1 MDSEIPG
8 MRPTSIQ
15 IQSVM
20 DAFGQQGWQFEH
32 LEGRDVIRT
41 AFEAYHTQV
50 HLHAQAFPQ
59 LNALSVVGE
68 TPMPL
73 EVEQEPLVLELLS
86 HANKKLTLGSLEY
99 DLDREQLMFRITNLF
114 ERDKFDPNIISS
126 MVHAAIAEVDRITPY
141 AGVIQQTPED
151 LLDDLS
157 VERLLLREDLIPPV
171 PGYEDE

>member
-1 MDSEIPG
+1 

-20 DAFGQQGWQFEH
+20 EAFGKQAWQYEH
-32 LEGRDVIRT
+32 LEGKDVIRT

-50 HLHAQAFPQ
+50 QLHAQAFPQ

-68 TPMPL
+68 TLMEL
-73 EVEQEPLVLELLS
+73 ECEHEPLVLELLAR
-86 HANKKLTLGSLEY
+86 ANKRITLGSLEY
-99 DLDREQLMFRITNLF
+99 DLDRSQLMFRITNMF
-114 ERDKFDPNIISS
+114 ERDKFDADIISS

-141 AGVIQQTPED
+141 VGVVQQTPED

-171 PGYEDE
+171 PGDEDSLD

>member
-1 MDSEIPG
+1 MTKWEPQDSTFYGVAFSALDSEIPG

-59 LNALSVVGE
+59 LNALSPRATDV
-68 TPMPL
+68 PHH
-73 EVEQEPLVLELLS
+73 Q
-86 HANKKLTLGSLEY
+86 
-99 DLDREQLMFRITNLF
+99 
-114 ERDKFDPNIISS
+114 
-126 MVHAAIAEVDRITPY
+126 
-141 AGVIQQTPED
+141 
-151 LLDDLS
+151 
-157 VERLLLREDLIPPV
+157 PV
-171 PGYEDE
+171 

>member
-1 MDSEIPG
+1 

-20 DAFGQQGWQFEH
+20 EAFGQQGWQCEQ
-32 LEGRDVIRT
+32 LEGQDVIRT
-41 AFEAYHTQV
+41 AFEAYHTHV

-68 TPMPL
+68 APLEL
-73 EVEQEPLVLELLS
+73 EVEHEPIVLELLAR
-86 HANKKLTLGSLEY
+86 ANKKLTLGSLEY
-99 DLDREQLMFRITNLF
+99 DLDREQIMFRITNMF
-114 ERDKFDPNIISS
+114 ERDKYDADIVSS
-126 MVHAAIAEVDRITPY
+126 MVHAAIAEVDRIMPF
-141 AGVIQQTPED
+141 AAVIQQTSEG

-171 PGYEDE
+171 PDEADI

>member
-1 MDSEIPG
+1 

-20 DAFGQQGWQFEH
+20 DAFGKLGWQYEH
-32 LEGRDVIRT
+32 LEGKDVIRT

-50 HLHAQAFPQ
+50 QLHAQAFPQ
-59 LNALSVVGE
+59 LNGLSIVGE
-68 TPMPL
+68 TVM
-73 EVEQEPLVLELLS
+73 EVEVEHEPLLLELLAR
-86 HANKKLTLGSLEY
+86 ANKKITLGSLEY
-99 DLDREQLMFRITNLF
+99 DLDRSQLMFRTTNLF
-114 ERDKFDPNIISS
+114 ERDKFDIDIISS

-157 VERLLLREDLIPPV
+157 IERLLMREDLIPPV
-171 PGYEDE
+171 PDAEELG

>member
-1 MDSEIPG
+1 
-8 MRPTSIQ
+8 MRPVSIQ

-32 LEGRDVIRT
+32 LEGKDVIRT
-41 AFEAYHTQV
+41 AFEAYHTHV

-68 TPMPL
+68 APLEL
-73 EVEQEPLVLELLS
+73 EVEQEPVLLELLAR
-86 HANKKLTLGSLEY
+86 ANKKLTLGSLEY
-99 DLDREQLMFRITNLF
+99 DLDREQIMFRITNMF
-114 ERDKFDPNIISS
+114 ERDKYDADIVSS
-126 MVHAAIAEVDRITPY
+126 MIHAAIAEVDRITPF
-141 AGVIQQTPED
+141 AAVIRQTPVD

-171 PGYEDE
+171 PGDEEL

>member
-1 MDSEIPG
+1 

-32 LEGRDVIRT
+32 LEGKDVIRT

-50 HLHAQAFPQ
+50 QLHAQAFPQ
-59 LNALSVVGE
+59 LNAVSVVGE
-68 TPMPL
+68 TLMEL
-73 EVEQEPLVLELLS
+73 EVEQEPLVLELLAR
-86 HANKKLTLGSLEY
+86 ANKRITLGSLEY
-99 DLDREQLMFRITNLF
+99 DLDRSQLMFRITNLF
-114 ERDKFDPNIISS
+114 ERDKFDADIISS

-141 AGVIQQTPED
+141 VGVVQQTPED

-171 PGYEDE
+171 PGDEEME

>member
-1 MDSEIPG
+1 

-20 DAFGQQGWQFEH
+20 DAFGKQSWQFEH
-32 LEGRDVIRT
+32 LEGKDVIRT

-59 LNALSVVGE
+59 LNALSIVGE
-68 TPMPL
+68 TPL
-73 EVEQEPLVLELLS
+73 DLDDENEIVVLELLAR
-86 HANKKLTLGSLEY
+86 ANKKITLGSLEY
-99 DLDREQLMFRITNLF
+99 DLDRAQLMFRITNLF
-114 ERDKFDPNIISS
+114 ERDKFDADIISS

-141 AGVIQQTPED
+141 AAIVQQTPAD

-157 VERLLLREDLIPPV
+157 VERLLMREDLIPPV
-171 PGYEDE
+171 PEDDANEF

>member
-1 MDSEIPG
+1 
-8 MRPTSIQ
+8 MRPVSIQ

-20 DAFGQQGWQFEH
+20 DAFGQQGWQYEH
-32 LEGRDVIRT
+32 LEDRDVIRT

-68 TPMPL
+68 TLMDL
-73 EVEQEPLVLELLS
+73 EVEQEPVVLELLAR
-86 HANKKLTLGSLEY
+86 ANKRITLGSLEY
-99 DLDREQLMFRITNLF
+99 DLDRSQLMFRITNLF
-114 ERDKFDPNIISS
+114 ERDKFDPDIISS

-141 AGVIQQTPED
+141 AAVIQQTSED

-157 VERLLLREDLIPPV
+157 VERLLLRDDLIPPV
-171 PGYEDE
+171 PEYEDE

>member
-1 MDSEIPG
+1 
-8 MRPTSIQ
+8 MRPVSIQ

-20 DAFGQQGWQFEH
+20 EAFGQQAWQYEH
-32 LEGRDVIRT
+32 LEDRDVIRT

-68 TPMPL
+68 TPMEL
-73 EVEQEPLVLELLS
+73 DVEHEPVVLELLAR
-86 HANKKLTLGSLEY
+86 ANKRITLGSLEY
-99 DLDREQLMFRITNLF
+99 DLDRSQLMFRITNLF
-114 ERDKFDPNIISS
+114 ERDKFDKDIISS

-141 AGVIQQTPED
+141 AAVIQQTPED

-157 VERLLLREDLIPPV
+157 VERLLLREDLIPPL
-171 PGYEDE
+171 PEDDESDYG